1 MNKFYKEMLV
11 LQKENII
18 YGILGLQGFLMLIFG
33 YSIYFSTPKQTTPE
47 NQTITLIVKE
57 LPSCLS
63 TLKEKSGPE
72 PPMRTP
78 TPGDP
83 ASPLRPH
90 TAPAKTAPAKTAPAV
105 KNTDT
110 PPIAEPKPPINALF
124 AEMKMKRENLKKVK
138 DDDKPAHF
146 LDDQRL
152 SENKS

>member
-1 MNKFYKEMLV
+1 VNKFYKEMLV

-90 TAPAKTAPAKTAPAV
+90 TAPAKTAPAV

-124 AEMKMKRENLKKVK
+124 AEMKIKRENLKKVK

>member
-1 MNKFYKEMLV
+1 MLV

-18 YGILGLQGFLMLIFG
+18 YGILGLQGFIMLIFG

-57 LPSCLS
+57 FPSCLS
-63 TLKEKSGPE
+63 TLKEKSSPE

-90 TAPAKTAPAKTAPAV
+90 TAPAEKKTV
-105 KNTDT
+105 T
-110 PPIAEPKPPINALF
+110 PPSIAEPKSKPPPITDLLAGIQNIKL
-124 AEMKMKRENLKKVK
+124 RKVEK
-138 DDDKPAHF
+138 EDKPASIRI
-146 LDDQRL
+146 QE
-152 SENKS
+152 ENKS